1 MYEFYKGRTRHNLL
15 VRLSAC
21 HYAALSPCDYKKARF
36 VMWYRLYLCQRL
48 ISLFLLALLS
58 FATMAT
64 PITPPQRIVSIN
76 LCADELLL
84 LLADPQQIS
93 ALTHLSQD
101 EAASY
106 FQTQA
111 LAYPTTQGLAEEV
124 LPFKPDLV
132 IAGEYGGL
140 QTVNLLKKLGI
151 RVETLP
157 LANNMQQVFSN
168 IEWIATLTGHPKRGA
183 EIIKTMQARLAQL
196 PAIEANAPLA
206 AVYDPNGYTVGAASL
221 RGQSIRLAGWRNAG
235 ELAGVADYGS
245 LDLETM
251 VRLQPD
257 ALIDSPYTLNTY
269 SRAEALAK
277 HPALRGLRL
286 NPKIISIPSNRTICD
301 GPWTI
306 DTIETLVHERLTLLK
321 RASE

>member
-1 MYEFYKGRTRHNLL
+1 
-15 VRLSAC
+15 
-21 HYAALSPCDYKKARF
+21 
-36 VMWYRLYLCQRL
+36 MWYRLYLNQWL
-48 ISLFLLALLS
+48 LSLLLLTAPS
-58 FATMAT
+58 FATMAASSAS
-64 PITPPQRIVSIN
+64 PQRIVSIN

-84 LLADPQQIS
+84 LLADPTQIS

-101 EAASY
+101 EGASY

-111 LAYPTTQGLAEEV
+111 LAYPTTQGLAEEI

-132 IAGEYGGL
+132 IAGEYGGI
-140 QTVNLLKKLGI
+140 QTVNLLKKLGL

-168 IEWIATLTGHPKRGA
+168 IEWMASLTGHPERGA
-183 EIIKTMQARLAQL
+183 AIVKTMQTRLAQL
-196 PAIEANAPLA
+196 PAMEANAPLA

-221 RGQSIRLAGWRNAG
+221 RGQSISLAGWRNAG

-257 ALIDSPYTLNTY
+257 ALIDSPYTINTY
-269 SRAEALAK
+269 SRAEALSK
-277 HPALRGLRL
+277 HPALRGLGL
-286 NPKIISIPSNRTICD
+286 NPHIISVPSNRTICD
-301 GPWTI
+301 GPWI
-306 DTIETLVHERLTLLK
+306 MDTIASLVHERLTLPK
-321 RASE
+321 RSSE

>member
-1 MYEFYKGRTRHNLL
+1 MCY
-15 VRLSAC
+15 RLSLNRWC
-21 HYAALSPCDYKKARF
+21 LSC
-36 VMWYRLYLCQRL
+36 
-48 ISLFLLALLS
+48 FLLAVFSL
-58 FATMAT
+58 ATVAASS
-64 PITPPQRIVSIN
+64 TPPQRIVSIN

-101 EAASY
+101 KAASY
-106 FQTQA
+106 LQTKA
-111 LAYPTTQGLAEEV
+111 LGYPTTQGLAEEV

-140 QTVNLLKKLGI
+140 PTINLLKKLGI

-168 IEWIATLTGHPKRGA
+168 IEWVASLTGHPERGA
-183 EIIKTMQARLAQL
+183 AIVKTMQARLAQL
-196 PAIEANAPLA
+196 PVLEANAPLA

-221 RGQSIRLAGWRNAG
+221 RGQSIHLAGWRNAG

-251 VRLQPD
+251 VSLQPD

-277 HPALRGLRL
+277 HPALRGLGL
-286 NPKIISIPSNRTICD
+286 NPHIISIPSNQTICD
-301 GPWTI
+301 GPWTL
-306 DTIETLVHERLTLLK
+306 DTIETLVDERLTFLN
-321 RASE
+321 RASESK